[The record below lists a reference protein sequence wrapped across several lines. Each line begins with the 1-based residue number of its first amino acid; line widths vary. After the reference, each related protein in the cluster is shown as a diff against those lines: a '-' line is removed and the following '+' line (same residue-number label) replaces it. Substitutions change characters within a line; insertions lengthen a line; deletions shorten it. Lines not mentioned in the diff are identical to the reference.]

1 MTAQPQV
8 AVSLA
13 SGQPPEY
20 PVGLMPEIR
29 DAIRTSGKT
38 LVVLDDDPTGT
49 QTVHDVSVLTVWD
62 VESLA
67 AMLGSGATCFYIL
80 TNSRSL
86 PAADAERLNREI
98 GTNLRIASER
108 TGRALAVTSR
118 SDSTLRGHFPG
129 EVRALESALGAE
141 FDAWLLVP
149 FFLEGG
155 RFTVDDVHYVAEGS
169 CFIPAAETPYAR
181 DAAFGYQNSNLRAW
195 VEEKTG
201 GQVRAD
207 EVVSISLETIR
218 RGPEQVCEQLMAMP
232 RGSIGVVNALTYRDM
247 ESFVAGLLRAEA
259 AGKRYL
265 YRTAA
270 SFVRVRA
277 GIEARPLLSAH
288 DLALPAKG
296 GGLFVVGSYVPK
308 TTAQLEMLLT
318 HTDIAAIEIQASLLV
333 DETSAEGEIQRV
345 AATVNRLLE
354 AGRDV
359 VVYTS
364 RALVRGSDPAHS
376 LHLGSRVS
384 QGLIDVVRRLT
395 VQPRYL
401 VAKGGI
407 TSSDVAT
414 QGLGVQRA
422 TVAGQILPGVP
433 VWVLGEESR
442 FPGAAYVV
450 FPGNVGNENSLALV
464 FKALRL
470 A

>member
-29 DAIRTSGKT
+29 GAIRTSGKT

-169 CFIPAAETPYAR
+169 CFISAAKTPYAR
-181 DAAFGYQNSNLRAW
+181 DAAFGY
-195 VEEKTG
+195 KT
-201 GQVRAD
+201 Q
-207 EVVSISLETIR
+207 T
-218 RGPEQVCEQLMAMP
+218 C
-232 RGSIGVVNALTYRDM
+232 
-247 ESFVAGLLRAEA
+247 
-259 AGKRYL
+259 
-265 YRTAA
+265 
-270 SFVRVRA
+270 
-277 GIEARPLLSAH
+277 
-288 DLALPAKG
+288 
-296 GGLFVVGSYVPK
+296 
-308 TTAQLEMLLT
+308 
-318 HTDIAAIEIQASLLV
+318 
-333 DETSAEGEIQRV
+333 
-345 AATVNRLLE
+345 
-354 AGRDV
+354 
-359 VVYTS
+359 
-364 RALVRGSDPAHS
+364 VRGSRKRPA
-376 LHLGSRVS
+376 GRFA
-384 QGLIDVVRRLT
+384 RTRLC
-395 VQPRYL
+395 
-401 VAKGGI
+401 
-407 TSSDVAT
+407 
-414 QGLGVQRA
+414 
-422 TVAGQILPGVP
+422 
-433 VWVLGEESR
+433 
-442 FPGAAYVV
+442 
-450 FPGNVGNENSLALV
+450 
-464 FKALRL
+464 RL
-470 A
+470 AWRRSGAGRSRYASSLWRCHAGRLAWSMR